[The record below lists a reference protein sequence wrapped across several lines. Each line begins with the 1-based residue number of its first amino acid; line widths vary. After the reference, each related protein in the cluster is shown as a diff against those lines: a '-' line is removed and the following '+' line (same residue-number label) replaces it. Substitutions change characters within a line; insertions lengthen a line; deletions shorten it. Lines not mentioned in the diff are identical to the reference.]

1 MKQENL
7 VLDEDFFVG
16 FSKST
21 YNENGNFTGFVEINT
36 LDEPPSALIER
47 METAAYNM
55 IKAGMIPE
63 KGDKIMFSLIDSKDK
78 IDPKKDN
85 IKYKFLVNVIDVEY
99 TITTHG
105 KVIWINIL
113 GKSSAFEDSTRE
125 IYDKVYEDLDK
136 KRREGK

>member
-16 FSKST
+16 FSKPT
-21 YNENGNFTGFVEINT
+21 YNENVNFAGFVEIIKT
-36 LDEPPSALIER
+36 PSPLIER
-47 METAAYNM
+47 MKEAAYQM

-63 KGDKIMFSLIDSKDK
+63 KGDKLAFYLRY
-78 IDPKKDN
+78 PKEPEDN

-99 TITTHG
+99 SINTQG
-105 KVIWINIL
+105 KVIRINIL

>member
-21 YNENGNFTGFVEINT
+21 YNENGNFTGFVEIDT
-36 LDEPPSALIER
+36 IKTPSPLIER

-63 KGDKIMFSLIDSKDK
+63 KGDKIVFNLIDSGNK
-78 IDPKKDN
+78 IDPKDD

-99 TITTHG
+99 TITTQG